1 MEEFGGKLDEL
12 NLGFTEFLTSYWGPR
27 MHDVLA
33 ELHAAELTEEEMR
46 AAESIGVTWH
56 DESPSLEELEEE
68 LEEESEE
75 ELEEESEEELEE
87 EELEEE
93 ELEEEEEEE
102 EGEEEEEEEEEGE
115 EEEEEEEEE
124 QEIISRDQ
132 MEYWVRELNKIV
144 ERNGIPPIS

>member
-1 MEEFGGKLDEL
+1 MIGLLENLMEEFGGKLDEL

-102 EGEEEEEEEEEGE
+102 E
-115 EEEEEEEEE
+115 E

>member
-1 MEEFGGKLDEL
+1 MIGLLENLMEEFGGKLDEL

-56 DESPSLEELEEE
+56 DESPPL
-68 LEEESEE
+68 
-75 ELEEESEEELEE
+75 
-87 EELEEE
+87 E

-102 EGEEEEEEEEEGE
+102 EEDD
-115 EEEEEEEEE
+115 
-124 QEIISRDQ
+124 IISRDQ

>member
-1 MEEFGGKLDEL
+1 MIGLLENLIEEFGGKLDEL

-68 LEEESEE
+68 SEEESEE
-75 ELEEESEEELEE
+75 EES
-87 EELEEE
+87 
-93 ELEEEEEEE
+93 
-102 EGEEEEEEEEEGE
+102 E

-124 QEIISRDQ
+124 DDIISRDQ